1 MSIFSVQLFVC
12 IFFQF
17 DGFMEHLGLILGVLT
32 HFFQVFYFDQFLV
45 ELELEVLDL
54 MLEVQMRLLS

>member
-1 MSIFSVQLFVC
+1 M
-12 IFFQF
+12 FFQF

-32 HFFQVFYFDQFLV
+32 HFFQVLYFDQFLV

>member
-1 MSIFSVQLFVC
+1 
-12 IFFQF
+12 
-17 DGFMEHLGLILGVLT
+17 MEHLGLILGVLT